1 MANGEKDRIH
11 ELRKTLN
18 MSMEKFGEKIGVG
31 KATISRIESGVNSIT
46 EQMHLSICRAY
57 GVSEEWLR
65 TGQGEMFADSDLF
78 SLDEYAKQHG
88 ANDEEIEILKAYF
101 QIDEE
106 SRKTFLDKFL
116 NNIAKNTGKVS
127 NTTKIRKASDNSS
140 DKGLDKFA

>member
-1 MANGEKDRIH
+1 MAEERQRIK
-11 ELRKTLN
+11 EVRTSLN
-18 MSMEKFGEKIGVG
+18 LSMEKFGDKLGVSR
-31 KATISRIESGVNSIT
+31 AAISRIESGVNSIT
-46 EQMHLSICRAY
+46 EQMRLAICRTY

-127 NTTKIRKASDNSS
+127 NTTKIRKASDNSR
-140 DKGLDKFA
+140 DNGLDKFA